1 MYAIYLILNDL
12 NKLDD
17 IQEIFYENECGATT
31 LDSVGL
37 GKILLNN
44 NIEIP
49 IFSGIRKIL
58 EGNQPYNKTIISVIN
73 EEAKLNKVI
82 TKINDE
88 LDYSNNP
95 GVGFMFVTPVINCY
109 GLSLKHN

>member
-17 IQEIFYENECGATT
+17 VQEIFYDNACGATT

-44 NIEIP
+44 NVEIP

-58 EGNQPYNKTIISVIN
+58 EGNQPYNKTIISVIR
-73 EEAKLNKVI
+73 EESKLNKVVDAL
-82 TKINDE
+82 NYE
-88 LDYSNNP
+88 LDYANNP
-95 GVGFMFVTPVINCY
+95 GVGFMFITPVIDCY
-109 GLSLKHN
+109 GLNLKYN